1 MWSGQ
6 IRFLIEQPFAS
17 QFYFAINGLQY
28 LFFYNMNT
36 IASDS
41 SEISYQEFLSNFK
54 DSLTSLFKKENI
66 DQLSLSR
73 GLPPN
78 IWKEI
83 MNLKPLS
90 VAIPKDFG
98 GRGAKVKECLGI
110 LSAAAYESLPL
121 SLTFGINIA
130 LFLEPLA
137 KYGNNIIKGDIFKHF
152 LDFGAMGGLMIT
164 EPDFGSDALNMK
176 TQNELKGN
184 QYHIQGTKHWQGLT
198 GLANYWLI
206 TSRNSNDEGNLSR
219 DVDFFVADTHKPE
232 QNIEVQEYY
241 DNAGLYMIPY
251 GLNKI
256 DITVPEHNKLI
267 PESTGLKMMLDIL
280 HRSRFQFPGMGMGFL
295 KRMMDEATT
304 HCKERIVGASNL
316 FSLDQVQYQLAKL
329 QSFFALSSAMCA
341 KSTLVSGIDKDVS
354 GSGVHA
360 NSMKAYVTDMMQEAA
375 QILVQL
381 SGAKGYRIS
390 HIGGRA
396 IMDSRPFQIFEG
408 SNEMLYTQISEGIL
422 KDMKKKK
429 TDNLGEYLAIND
441 ISKEAVKIYCE
452 ELNMTITAPLAQ
464 RKMIDLGKII
474 SRVITINDL
483 IELNNSG
490 FSQELTDNSIE
501 IVRQEIVS
509 LIASM
514 NHHKDIKAICEI
526 NETDSN
532 WMNFF

>member
-1 MWSGQ
+1 
-6 IRFLIEQPFAS
+6 
-17 QFYFAINGLQY
+17 
-28 LFFYNMNT
+28 MN
-36 IASDS
+36 ALALDY
-41 SEISYQEFLSNFK
+41 SEVSYQEFLERFK
-54 DSLTSLFKKENI
+54 TSLASLFQKENI
-66 DQLSLSR
+66 DELSLSR

-83 MNLKPLS
+83 LNLKPLS
-90 VAIPKDFG
+90 VAIPKEFA

-110 LSAAAYESLPL
+110 LSAASYESLPL

-137 KYGNNIIKGDIFKHF
+137 KYGNEIIKGDIFKHF

-176 TQNELKGN
+176 TQNEKIEN
-184 QYHIQGTKHWQGLT
+184 AYHIKGTKHWQGLT

-206 TSRNSNDEGNLSR
+206 TSRNINADGNLSR

-241 DNAGLYMIPY
+241 DNPGLYMIPY

-267 PESTGLKMMLDIL
+267 PETTGLKMMLDIL
-280 HRSRFQFPGMGMGFL
+280 HRSRFQFPGMATGFL
-295 KRMMDEATT
+295 KRMMDEATA
-304 HCKERIVGASNL
+304 HCKNRIVGVSNL
-316 FSLDQVQYQLAKL
+316 FSLDQVQYQISKL
-329 QSFFALSSAMCA
+329 QSFFTLSSAMCA
-341 KSTLVSGIDKDVS
+341 RSTIVSGIDKDVS
-354 GSGVHA
+354 GSGIHA
-360 NSMKAYVTDMMQEAA
+360 NSMKAFVTDMMQEAA

-381 SGAKGYRIS
+381 SGAKGYRMS
-390 HIGGRA
+390 HIGGRG

-429 TDNLGEYLAIND
+429 TDNLRDYLLINEITKD
-441 ISKEAVKIYCE
+441 AAKIYVE
-452 ELNMTITAPLAQ
+452 ELNVTISSPMSQ

-474 SRVITINDL
+474 SRVVTVNDL
-483 IELNNSG
+483 VELNNAG
-490 FSQELTDNSIE
+490 FSQELTDNAIE
-501 IVRQEIVS
+501 IVRQEMIS
-509 LIASM
+509 LFASM
-514 NHHKDIKAICEI
+514 KHHKDINAICDI
-526 NETDSN
+526 NEGDSN

>member
-1 MWSGQ
+1 
-6 IRFLIEQPFAS
+6 
-17 QFYFAINGLQY
+17 
-28 LFFYNMNT
+28 MNALALDYSVT
-36 IASDS
+36 P
-41 SEISYQEFLSNFK
+41 YQEFLNNFK
-54 DSLTSLFKKENI
+54 TSLSSLFHKENI
-66 DQLSLSR
+66 DELSLSR

-90 VAIPKDFG
+90 VAIPKEFA

-137 KYGNNIIKGDIFKHF
+137 KYGNDIIKGDIFKHF

-176 TQNELKGN
+176 TQNQLIDNE
-184 QYHIQGTKHWQGLT
+184 YHIKGTKHWQGLT

-206 TSRNSNDEGNLSR
+206 TSRNISADGNLSR
-219 DVDFFVADTHKPE
+219 DVDFFVADTHKPG
-232 QNIEVQEYY
+232 QNIEVKEYY

-251 GLNKI
+251 GLNNI
-256 DITVPEHNKLI
+256 DIKVPEHNKLI
-267 PESTGLKMMLDIL
+267 PESTGLKMMLDTL
-280 HRSRFQFPGMGMGFL
+280 HRSRLQFPGMATGFL
-295 KRMMDEATT
+295 RRMLDEATT

-316 FSLDQVQYQLAKL
+316 FSLDQVQYQITKL
-329 QSFFALSSAMCA
+329 QSFFTLSSAMCA
-341 KSTLVSGIDKDVS
+341 KSTLISGIDKDVAA
-354 GSGVHA
+354 SGVHA
-360 NSMKAYVTDMMQEAA
+360 NSMKAFVTDMMQEAA

-390 HIGGRA
+390 HIGGRG

-429 TDNLGEYLAIND
+429 TENLSDYLSMND
-441 ISKEAVKIYCE
+441 LTKGAAKIYSKELDVNIPGP
-452 ELNMTITAPLAQ
+452 ISQ
-464 RKMIDLGKII
+464 RKMVDLGKII
-474 SRVITINDL
+474 SRVVTVNDL
-483 IELNNSG
+483 LELNNAG

-501 IVRQEIVS
+501 IVRQDIVS
-509 LIASM
+509 LLASM
-514 NHHKDIKAICEI
+514 MHHKDVKAVCDI
-526 NETDSN
+526 NEIESD

>member
-1 MWSGQ
+1 
-6 IRFLIEQPFAS
+6 
-17 QFYFAINGLQY
+17 
-28 LFFYNMNT
+28 MNVP
-36 IASDS
+36 ALDS
-41 SEISYQEFLSNFK
+41 SSISYQDFLSNFK
-54 DSLTSLFKKENI
+54 NALSALFKKENI

-90 VAIPKDFG
+90 VAIPSEYG

-110 LSAAAYESLPL
+110 LSAASYESLPL

-137 KYGNNIIKGDIFKHF
+137 KYGNEIIKGDIFKHF

-176 TQNELKGN
+176 TQNEFRDH
-184 QYHIQGTKHWQGLT
+184 QYHIKGTKHWQGLT

-206 TSRNSNDEGNLSR
+206 TSRNSSAEGNLSR

-304 HCKERIVGASNL
+304 HCKERIVGSSNL
-316 FSLDQVQYQLAKL
+316 FALDQVQFQLSKL

-354 GSGVHA
+354 SSGVHA
-360 NSMKAYVTDMMQEAA
+360 NSMKAFVTDMMQEAA

-422 KDMKKKK
+422 KDMKRKK
-429 TDNLGEYLAIND
+429 TENLGEYLGMNEITKDAAGVYA
-441 ISKEAVKIYCE
+441 S
-452 ELNMTITAPLAQ
+452 ELNVTISTPIAQ
-464 RKMIDLGKII
+464 RKMVDLGKII
-474 SRVITINDL
+474 SRVVTVNDL
-483 IELNNSG
+483 IELNNAG
-490 FSQELTDNSIE
+490 YSQELTDNAIA
-501 IVRQEIVS
+501 IVRQELVA
-509 LIASM
+509 LLASM
-514 NHHKDIKAICEI
+514 GHHKDVKAIFDI

>member
-1 MWSGQ
+1 MNA
-6 IRFLIEQPFAS
+6 LALDAS
-17 QFYFAINGLQY
+17 EVTYP
-28 LFFYNMNT
+28 
-36 IASDS
+36 
-41 SEISYQEFLSNFK
+41 EFLSRFK
-54 DSLTSLFKKENI
+54 ESLSSLFQKENI

-78 IWKEI
+78 VWKEI

-90 VAIPKDFG
+90 VAIPKEFA

-176 TQNELKGN
+176 TQNERKN
-184 QYHIQGTKHWQGLT
+184 NEYHIKGTKHWQGLT

-206 TSRNSNDEGNLSR
+206 TSRNINSDGNLSR
-219 DVDFFVADTHKPE
+219 DVDFFVADTHNPE

-256 DITVPEHNKLI
+256 DITVPEYNKLI
-267 PESTGLKMMLDIL
+267 PETTGLKMMLDIL

-329 QSFFALSSAMCA
+329 QSFFTLSSAMCA
-341 KSTLVSGIDKDVS
+341 KSTIVSGIEKDVS

-360 NSMKAYVTDMMQEAA
+360 NSMKAFVTDMMQEAA

-429 TDNLGEYLAIND
+429 TENLGEYLLINEITKD
-441 ISKEAVKIYCE
+441 AAKVYSD
-452 ELNMTITAPLAQ
+452 ELNITISSPMSQ

-474 SRVITINDL
+474 SRIVTVNDL
-483 IELNNSG
+483 IELNNAG
-490 FSQELTDNSIE
+490 FNQELTDNSIE
-501 IVRQEIVS
+501 IVRQEIVT
-509 LIASM
+509 LLASM
-514 NHHKDIKAICEI
+514 NHHKNISAICEI
-526 NETDSN
+526 NENESN

>member
-1 MWSGQ
+1 
-6 IRFLIEQPFAS
+6 
-17 QFYFAINGLQY
+17 
-28 LFFYNMNT
+28 MNAVALDFPT
-36 IASDS
+36 V
-41 SEISYQEFLSNFK
+41 SYAEFLSNFK
-54 DSLTSLFKKENI
+54 ASLGSLFQRENI

-78 IWKEI
+78 VWKEI
-83 MNLKPLS
+83 FNLKPLS
-90 VAIPKDFG
+90 VAIPTEYG
-98 GRGAKVKECLGI
+98 GRGVKVKECLGL
-110 LSAAAYESLPL
+110 LSAASYESLPL

-176 TQNELKGN
+176 TQNELKDDS
-184 QYHIQGTKHWQGLT
+184 YHIKGTKHWQGLT

-206 TSRNSNDEGNLSR
+206 TSRNINAEGNLGR
-219 DVDFFVADTHKPE
+219 DVDFFIADTHKPE
-232 QNIEVQEYY
+232 QNIEVKEYY

-256 DITVPEHNKLI
+256 DIKVPEQNKLI
-267 PESTGLKMMLDIL
+267 PESTGLKMMLDVL

-295 KRMMDEATT
+295 KRMMDEATK

-329 QSFFALSSAMCA
+329 QSFFTLSSAMCA
-341 KSTLVSGIDKDVS
+341 KSTSVSGIDKDVS

-360 NSMKAYVTDMMQEAA
+360 NSMKAFVTDMMQEAA

-381 SGAKGYRIS
+381 SGAKGYRLS
-390 HIGGRA
+390 HIGGRG

-429 TDNLGEYLAIND
+429 TDNLGEYLLINEITKD
-441 ISKEAVKIYCE
+441 AAKLYSKE
-452 ELNMTITAPLAQ
+452 LNVTIDGPLSQ

-474 SRVITINDL
+474 SRIVTVNDL
-483 IELNNSG
+483 IDLNNAG
-490 FSQELTDNSIE
+490 FNQDLSDNSIE
-501 IVRQEIVS
+501 IVRQEVVT
-509 LIASM
+509 LLASM
-514 NHHKDIKAICEI
+514 NHHKNINAVCDISEKS
-526 NETDSN
+526 D
-532 WMNFF
+532 WMSFF

>member
-1 MWSGQ
+1 
-6 IRFLIEQPFAS
+6 
-17 QFYFAINGLQY
+17 
-28 LFFYNMNT
+28 MN
-36 IASDS
+36 AVALDLPKV
-41 SEISYQEFLSNFK
+41 SYADFLSNFK
-54 DSLTSLFKKENI
+54 ASVASLFQRENI

-78 IWKEI
+78 VWKEI
-83 MNLKPLS
+83 FNLKPLS
-90 VAIPKDFG
+90 VAIPTDFG
-98 GRGAKVKECLGI
+98 GRGVKVKECLGL
-110 LSAAAYESLPL
+110 LSAASYESLPL

-137 KYGNNIIKGDIFKHF
+137 KYGNDIIKGDIFKHF

-176 TQNELKGN
+176 TQNELKDN
-184 QYHIQGTKHWQGLT
+184 AYHIKGTKHWQGLT

-206 TSRNSNDEGNLSR
+206 TSRNINSEGNLGR
-219 DVDFFVADTHKPE
+219 DVDFFIADTHKPD

-251 GLNKI
+251 GLNKL
-256 DITVPEHNKLI
+256 DIKVPTENKLI
-267 PESTGLKMMLDIL
+267 PESTGLKMMLDVL

-329 QSFFALSSAMCA
+329 QSFFTLSSAMCA

-360 NSMKAYVTDMMQEAA
+360 NSMKAFVTDMMQEAA

-381 SGAKGYRIS
+381 SGAKGYRLS

-408 SNEMLYTQISEGIL
+408 SNEMLYTQISEGVL

-429 TDNLGEYLAIND
+429 TDNLGEYLSIND
-441 ISKEAVKIYCE
+441 ITKDAAKLYAQ
-452 ELNMTITAPLAQ
+452 ELNVTIGSPIPQ

-474 SRVITINDL
+474 SRVVTVNDL
-483 IELNNSG
+483 IEMNNSG
-490 FSQELTDNSIE
+490 FNQELSDNSVE
-501 IVRQEIVS
+501 IVRQEIVTLFAS
-509 LIASM
+509 LD
-514 NHHKDIKAICEI
+514 HHKSINAVCDISG
-526 NETDSN
+526 NSD
-532 WMNFF
+532 WLNFS

>member
-1 MWSGQ
+1 MNA
-6 IRFLIEQPFAS
+6 LALDAS
-17 QFYFAINGLQY
+17 EVTYP
-28 LFFYNMNT
+28 
-36 IASDS
+36 
-41 SEISYQEFLSNFK
+41 EFLSRFK
-54 DSLTSLFKKENI
+54 ESLSSLFQKENI

-78 IWKEI
+78 VWKEI

-90 VAIPKDFG
+90 VAIPKEFA

-176 TQNELKGN
+176 TQNERKN
-184 QYHIQGTKHWQGLT
+184 NEYHIKGTKHWQGLT

-206 TSRNSNDEGNLSR
+206 TSRNINSDGNLSR
-219 DVDFFVADTHKPE
+219 DVDFFVADTHNPE

-256 DITVPEHNKLI
+256 DITVPEYNKLI
-267 PESTGLKMMLDIL
+267 PETTGLKMMLDIL

-329 QSFFALSSAMCA
+329 QSFFTLSSAMCA
-341 KSTLVSGIDKDVS
+341 KSTIVSGIEKDVS

-360 NSMKAYVTDMMQEAA
+360 NSMKAFVTDMMQEAA

-429 TDNLGEYLAIND
+429 TENLGEYLLINEITKD
-441 ISKEAVKIYCE
+441 AAKVYFD
-452 ELNMTITAPLAQ
+452 ELNITISSPMSQ

-474 SRVITINDL
+474 SRIVTVNDL
-483 IELNNSG
+483 IELNNAG
-490 FSQELTDNSIE
+490 FNQELTDNSIE
-501 IVRQEIVS
+501 IVRQEIVT
-509 LIASM
+509 LLASM
-514 NHHKDIKAICEI
+514 NHHKNISAICEI
-526 NETDSN
+526 NENESN

>member
-1 MWSGQ
+1 MNA
-6 IRFLIEQPFAS
+6 LALDAS
-17 QFYFAINGLQY
+17 EVTYP
-28 LFFYNMNT
+28 
-36 IASDS
+36 
-41 SEISYQEFLSNFK
+41 EFLSRFK
-54 DSLTSLFKKENI
+54 ESLSSLFQKENI

-78 IWKEI
+78 VWKEI

-90 VAIPKDFG
+90 VAIPKEFA

-176 TQNELKGN
+176 TQNERKN
-184 QYHIQGTKHWQGLT
+184 NEYHIKGTKHWQGLT

-206 TSRNSNDEGNLSR
+206 TSRNINSNGNLSR
-219 DVDFFVADTHKPE
+219 DVDFFVADTHNPE

-256 DITVPEHNKLI
+256 DITVPEYNKLI
-267 PESTGLKMMLDIL
+267 PETTGLKMMLDIL

-329 QSFFALSSAMCA
+329 QSFFTLSSAMCA
-341 KSTLVSGIDKDVS
+341 KSTIVSGIEKDVS

-360 NSMKAYVTDMMQEAA
+360 NSMKAFVTDMMQEAA

-429 TDNLGEYLAIND
+429 TENLGEYLLINEITKD
-441 ISKEAVKIYCE
+441 AAKVYFD
-452 ELNMTITAPLAQ
+452 ELNITISSPMSQ

-474 SRVITINDL
+474 SRIVTVNDL
-483 IELNNSG
+483 IELNNAG
-490 FSQELTDNSIE
+490 FNQELTDNSIE
-501 IVRQEIVS
+501 IVKQEIVT
-509 LIASM
+509 LLASM
-514 NHHKDIKAICEI
+514 NHHKNISAICEI
-526 NETDSN
+526 NENESN